1 MPLKHLVGVDHVV
14 VAVRDL
20 DAAAAAWKKL
30 GFTLSPRG
38 THSAHMGSG
47 NYTIVF
53 TDDYMELLGVLA
65 PTDHNRA
72 TVEFLAAREGIERV
86 AFTTDDAA
94 GGVAELQERGLAATG
109 PVSFGRPVDLPNGG
123 KSEAKFNV
131 FHWPLSERPAGLR
144 IFACQHL
151 TPETVWIPEL
161 QTHANGAKKLVRVEI
176 LAKDPENAATHMA
189 VLINQEVTIT
199 ADGFEVKSGGTRASF
214 LFYDAS
220 TFKTRYPD
228 AVRNGAVSEGAV
240 AIVIATDDLAKVS
253 AIAGAV
259 PHGGAVSIPAAL
271 ATGAILNF
279 VAQA

>member
-20 DAAAAAWKKL
+20 DSAAAAWKKL

-53 TDDYMELLGVLA
+53 TDDYMELLGVLV
-65 PTDHNRA
+65 PTEQNRP
-72 TVEFLAAREGIERV
+72 TVEFLAAREGVERV

-94 GGVAELQERGLAATG
+94 GGVAELKERGLAATG
-109 PVSFGRPVDLPNGG
+109 PVSFGRPVDLPGG
-123 KSEAKFNV
+123 GQSEAKFNV
-131 FHWPLSERPAGLR
+131 FHWPASERPAGLR

-199 ADGFEVKSGGTRASF
+199 ADGFEVKSGGKRATF
-214 LFYDAS
+214 LFYDAA
-220 TFKTRYPD
+220 TLRTRYPED
-228 AVRNGAVSEGAV
+228 VRAGAVSDGAV
-240 AIVIATDDLAKVS
+240 AIVIASDDLAKVS
-253 AIAGAV
+253 AIPGAV
-259 PHGGAVSIPAAL
+259 AHGGAVSIPASR
-271 ATGAILNF
+271 ATGAILSF
-279 VAQA
+279 VAQV